1 MLTMD
6 FVCQRYGVLPSHLLE
21 KGSSIDILIADVA
34 QTYQNRKQEEQAE
47 MAKTG
52 HKPPPKLSQEQMI
65 DMINRVKKQK
75 QKK

>member
-1 MLTMD
+1 MD
-6 FVCQRYGVLPSHLLE
+6 FVCQRYGVLPSQLLE

-34 QTYQNRKQEEQAE
+34 QRYQNKRDQEQAE

-52 HKPPPKLSQEQMI
+52 QKPVPKLSQEQMI

-75 QKK
+75 ND